1 MKNSSLIEALL
12 FSRAEPWTM
21 VELAKALNL
30 GGQETVD
37 AINELESHVLDRG
50 IVLMRAGDT
59 ITLGTHPEASAV
71 LEKLYKEELS
81 KGLSKA
87 SIETLS
93 IIMYGDEITR
103 GKIDYIRGVNSGF
116 ILRSLL
122 VRGLIERKPY
132 PRDRKRFMYA
142 PTVALLATLGAENVQ
157 ALPDYERIHGELEK
171 AALGAEIAE
180 TADGSTEE
188 SNDRQTEKTTQGAD

>member
-1 MKNSSLIEALL
+1 MTNSSLVEALL
-12 FSRAEPWTM
+12 FSRAEPWTL

-30 GGQETVD
+30 GGQETAD
-37 AINELESHVLDRG
+37 AINELESLMQGRG
-50 IVLMRAGDT
+50 IVLMRAGDA
-59 ITLGTHPEASAV
+59 ITLGTHPEAASI
-71 LEKLYKEELS
+71 LEKIYKEELS
-81 KGLSKA
+81 KGLSKP

-122 VRGLIERKPY
+122 VRGLIERKVY
-132 PRDRKRFMYA
+132 PRDRKRFMYV

-157 ALPDYERIHGELEK
+157 SLPDYERIHGELEK
-171 AALGAEIAE
+171 AAFGAEAAE
-180 TADGSTEE
+180 ATDASGGEPNEQTTA
-188 SNDRQTEKTTQGAD
+188 

>member
-1 MKNSSLIEALL
+1 MNNFMKNSSLVEALL

-21 VELAKALNL
+21 VELAKALGL
-30 GGQETVD
+30 GGQETTD
-37 AINELESHVLDRG
+37 AINELETLMGERG

-71 LEKLYKEELS
+71 LEKIYKEELS

-93 IIMYGDEITR
+93 IIMYGDEVTR

-122 VRGLIERKPY
+122 VRGLIERKVY
-132 PRDRKRFMYA
+132 PRDRKRFMYT
-142 PTVALLATLGAENVQ
+142 PTVALLATLGAEKVE
-157 ALPDYERIHGELEK
+157 ALPDYERIHAELLK
-171 AALGAEIAE
+171 AGAGAEL
-180 TADGSTEE
+180 TEE
-188 SNDRQTEKTTQGAD
+188 TNADTQEPAAA

>member
-1 MKNSSLIEALL
+1 MKSSALIEALL
-12 FSRAEPWTM
+12 FSRAEPWTP

-30 GGQETVD
+30 SGTEV
-37 AINELESHVLDRG
+37 AEALNELEIAMSGRG
-50 IVLMRAGDT
+50 LVLMRAGDT
-59 ITLGTHPEASAV
+59 VTLGTSPEAHTV

-93 IIMYGDEITR
+93 IVMYGDEVTR

-122 VRGLIERKPY
+122 VRGLIERKVY
-132 PRDRKRFMYA
+132 PRDRKRFMYT
-142 PTVALLATLGAENVQ
+142 PTVALLATFGVEKVES
-157 ALPDYERIHGELEK
+157 LPEYERIHGELEK
-171 AALGAEIAE
+171 AAI
-180 TADGSTEE
+180 GSEAMEE
-188 SNDRQTEKTTQGAD
+188 SHGDISEPTNN

>member
-1 MKNSSLIEALL
+1 MKNASLVEALL
-12 FSRAEPWTM
+12 FSRAEPWTL
-21 VELAKALNL
+21 VELAKALGL
-30 GGQETVD
+30 GGQETAD
-37 AINELESHVLDRG
+37 AISELESSMEGRG

-93 IIMYGDEITR
+93 IIMYGEEVTR

-122 VRGLIERKPY
+122 VRGLIERKVY

-142 PTVALLATLGAENVQ
+142 PTVALLATLGAANAQE
-157 ALPDYERIHGELEK
+157 LPDYERIHGELLK
-171 AALGAEIAE
+171 ASTGAEIEE
-180 TADGSTEE
+180 TTTNDPATE
-188 SNDRQTEKTTQGAD
+188 QTAS